1 MKGFAG
7 SRRTAVLAVLTAF
20 LLPALGIGVANAIEL
35 GEKVMLKV
43 PDMSQFPESIEEHQ
57 FTCRGVTDNA
67 VWLVQ
72 DSCSVD
78 GAGLGV
84 LGAVVWNNLI
94 DQAELDILMG
104 EFEGSGI
111 DVWETVAAG
120 FGGAPVD
127 TDGDPKVW
135 IVLATI
141 RDVYVEDPK
150 DRNLMVWVNPDD
162 VNGSGLFNDHDCIY
176 INIHT
181 MTLNATS
188 LQVAKELRRID
199 IPTGLG
205 MLIRTA
211 LVPIEDLW
219 LVRGLGE
226 IAQYLSYGVTVTD
239 PGNQGIEYNMN
250 EYEKT
255 PYAALTNYQATS
267 WKYDYAAA
275 RGQEFLWLMYLRQR
289 HGDDIISD
297 IVQQSD
303 SLYLGMDNIAM
314 AIDPVDPDIQE
325 DIVPIYF
332 DWLVC
337 NLYSSLRSTFAG
349 GIYTYDFLEGSTFQF
364 AHVGNS
370 AAFAGKFSDYPFGI
384 WIPHPET
391 QLMTAPIWAAQYDY
405 FYGDYSAN
413 TSVNFN
419 GMFSD
424 GSGSGS
430 AINGAWVGI
439 LVTVDSTTMDL
450 ASVEQI
456 TLDSFYNGTFTLAN
470 DASYLVV
477 TNNNDGG
484 ASDLR
489 YILAQDIN
497 GTPSVMLT
505 MHQGLVSEQYVTLFT
520 ALYDVATN
528 RTEGFDWV
536 GPIFTATI
544 GDSTSNL
551 AMSFFSSD
559 IWQLRFS
566 AWENGTYDLTV
577 AGYDSAGTT
586 TSVSR
591 ELAVDHV
598 VGELDLGLE
607 ITGVRLDVPAGA
619 AAPGSMITLAESDL
633 LGLAVAAQ
641 VPISGCRGALTGVVA
656 GPVTVTP
663 VQGTL
668 SFEAENGQAAIYRY
682 SSSGWQKLDSYF
694 SDGYISAQV
703 SQGGVYVLGNG
714 PGVSSPAV
722 PSQFQLGGSFPNPFY
737 AETMISFALPLTGHV
752 NLRVYDMSGRLV
764 RTLVDGDMS
773 AANHAITWDG
783 RDHNGDLVGAGVYFC
798 RLEAAGQIQTQKMLR
813 VE

>member
-7 SRRTAVLAVLTAF
+7 SRRTAVITVLAAF
-20 LLPALGIGVANAIEL
+20 LLPAIGIGVANAIEL
-35 GEKVMLKV
+35 GETVMLKV
-43 PDMSQFPESIEEHQ
+43 PDMSEFPEPIEEHQ

-84 LGAVVWNNLI
+84 LDTVVWNNLI

-104 EFEGSGI
+104 DFEGSGV
-111 DVWETVAAG
+111 DVWETVTAG
-120 FGGAPVD
+120 FGGVPVD

-135 IVLATI
+135 IILATI
-141 RDVYVEDPK
+141 RDVYNSDPV
-150 DRNLMVWVNPDD
+150 DRNVMFWVNPDD
-162 VNGSGLFNDHDCIY
+162 VNGSGLFNDHDCFY
-176 INIHT
+176 INIHS
-181 MTLNATS
+181 MTTTPAS
-188 LQVAKELRRID
+188 LLAAKALRRID
-199 IPTGLG
+199 IPNGLG
-205 MLIRTA
+205 MLIRTILA
-211 LVPIEDLW
+211 PTEELW

-226 IAQYLSYGVTVTD
+226 IAQYLCYGVTVAA
-239 PGNQGIEYNMN
+239 PGNQGSEYNMN
-250 EYEKT
+250 EFEKT

-267 WKYDYAAA
+267 HKFDYAAA
-275 RGQEFLWLMYLRQR
+275 RGQEFLWFMYLRQR
-289 HGDDIISD
+289 FGDDIISD
-297 IVQQSD
+297 IAQQSD

-314 AIDPVDPDIQE
+314 AIDPVDPDIQA

-370 AAFAGKFSDYPFGI
+370 AAFTGKFTTYPIGI
-384 WIPHPET
+384 WIPTEA
-391 QLMTAPIWAAQYDY
+391 QGLTAPIWAAQYDY
-405 FYGDYSAN
+405 FWGDYSAN
-413 TSVNFN
+413 TSVSFN

-430 AINGAWVGI
+430 AINGAWEGI
-439 LVTVDSTTMDL
+439 LVTIDSTTMDL
-450 ASVEQI
+450 ASVELI
-456 TLDSFYNGTFTLAN
+456 TLDDFYNGTFTLAN
-470 DASYLVV
+470 NSSYLIV
-477 TNNNDGG
+477 TNNNEGG
-484 ASDLR
+484 ATDLR
-489 YILAQDIN
+489 YVLAQDIN

-520 ALYDVATN
+520 ALYDVATM

-536 GPIFTATI
+536 GPIFTAAI

-551 AMSFFSSD
+551 AMTAFSSD

-577 AGYDSAGTT
+577 AGYDSAGTI

-607 ITGVRLDVPAGA
+607 ITGVRLDVPGGA

-641 VPISGCRGALTGVVA
+641 APVSACRGELTGVIA

-663 VQGTL
+663 VQATL

-682 SSSGWQKLDSYF
+682 SNSGWQQLDSYY
-694 SDGYISAQV
+694 SGGYISAQV
-703 SQGGVYVLGNG
+703 NQGGVYVLGNG
-714 PGVSSPAV
+714 PGVSSPEV

-783 RDHNGDLVGAGVYFC
+783 RDHNGDQVGAGVYFC